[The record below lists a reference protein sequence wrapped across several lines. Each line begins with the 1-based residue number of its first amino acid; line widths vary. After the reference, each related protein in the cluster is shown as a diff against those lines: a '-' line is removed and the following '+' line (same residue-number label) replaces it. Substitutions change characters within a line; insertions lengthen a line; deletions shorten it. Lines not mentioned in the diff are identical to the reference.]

1 MFQLVCLAEHDGRD
15 RRVKL
20 SDRRI
25 SSKRRELERLER
37 VLLGRKGDAEV
48 VQGTRNDSHG
58 VHMMVALPQ
67 R

>member
-25 SSKRRELERLER
+25 SSKRRELEWLER

-48 VQGTRNDSHG
+48 V
-58 VHMMVALPQ
+58 
-67 R
+67 